1 MAAVQVGEGPHARG
15 AWRTRVRLCP
25 DARGVRRPWPARPA
39 PADALRVKG
48 TKPRALGL
56 SPQPGLAKWVAGR
69 EVCSRSTRH
78 ARALPRLPVAAT
90 PASPAP
96 SAKFFSAAI
105 RQQGESSAPASGCGD
120 TDRVEGT
127 ARRRRRSA
135 RGGDRRRPSR
145 DAPCPRL
152 LAGRGRRA
160 QRGLGRPCSPPHAPL
175 THLQF
180 SSQNGAIC
188 TPQLHSGREPPSSE
202 LTHSPRT

>member
-15 AWRTRVRLCP
+15 ARRTRVRLCP

-69 EVCSRSTRH
+69 EVCSRSTQH

-135 RGGDRRRPSR
+135 RGGPQKAFQRRPLP
-145 DAPCPRL
+145 APPCRKRAEGPARPGATVFPAPR
-152 LAGRGRRA
+152 A
-160 QRGLGRPCSPPHAPL
+160 PHPPAVL
-175 THLQF
+175 E
-180 SSQNGAIC
+180 SEWGD
-188 TPQLHSGREPPSSE
+188 LHPPAA
-202 LTHSPRT
+202 LRPRTAFQ